1 MDIGITLRLQIAQV
15 SSPSCKD
22 GYIDQLLSAPT
33 TYGNPQAQLHSLMAN
48 LTTSVA
54 NCFTIWRWV
63 NSGPTL
69 QMHIHLYSIYTLE

>member
-22 GYIDQLLSAPT
+22 GYSDQLLSAPT
-33 TYGNPQAQLHSLMAN
+33 TYGNPQAQLRSLMAN
-48 LTTSVA
+48 LTKSVA